1 MATLSINSSDI
12 VGIKHYPENYTDDL
26 IAVLEA
32 LIYKQSS
39 SLNVEDPIIYGSA
52 SIKLSSPSDYD
63 CYQKIK
69 AKSISAIVNEFKAV
83 IKRLEAYKGLY
94 IADIKAGSIDALRI
108 VPNDIDEDKWDK
120 ELSSMLD
127 KSRELFRLKK
137 IDKSELDLCLKFLK
151 PNLRN
156 FDIAIVKKEIRFNI
170 ARWTPEEIKKG
181 YLVRRGLKLTL
192 EEAVQQK
199 ELTKIDVIA
208 FNVNRYPEI
217 SMVYLYE
224 LGGHVLNTGYNEE
237 DRELLLQQ
245 TIPPLI
251 YDDNYFKVAKRVFA
265 IERYRLRPNL
275 RVLEILMRLFNSDLG
290 RIYQILADLNTTLYI
305 FDNYKNIDM
314 GRIEYMLNQI
324 RFRTSNFINKTYEK
338 HETEY
343 LKLLGEFE
351 HNPLKQRKKLES
363 YRDKMYELMNTQT
376 KEYLETN
383 RLLPIPAEYLPY
395 RTAPEEKSKR
405 EKTPSKLLKGEGQ
418 MTKYKN
424 QNLLEDNDND
434 LVGSGGIPKNMKLYN
449 TIKKKVVE
457 NYPKHSA
464 YRSMMIVK
472 EYKKAGGIYTNDK
485 SNKMNTKK
493 WLGQKWSS
501 LNDYHH
507 NNEIVKCGSSNTKE
521 KFNEYPVCRP
531 LSIIKKLSHPQM
543 KKLIDEKNILKE
555 KPLKASKVLNSDEY
569 NIKNTESGSGIN
581 YKKMNLK
588 DLITEHKKLI
598 GVLKKGTRKEQIK
611 EALEQYHELQGYL
624 KDMK

>member
-1 MATLSINSSDI
+1 MATLSIHTNDI
-12 VGIKHYPENYTDDL
+12 VGVKHYPENYTDDL
-26 IAVLEA
+26 IDILDI
-32 LIYKQSS
+32 LSYKPSK
-39 SLNVEDPIIYGSA
+39 NIKVESPIIYGSA

-63 CYQKIK
+63 CYQKINTK
-69 AKSISAIVNEFKAV
+69 NIVSIVKEFKDV

-108 VPNDIDEDKWDK
+108 IPQHVNEDNWDD

-127 KSRELFRLKK
+127 KARELFRLKK
-137 IDKSELDLCLKFLK
+137 IDKKELDLCIKFLK
-151 PNLRN
+151 PKLRN
-156 FDIAIVKKEIRFNI
+156 FDIAIVNKEIRFNI
-170 ARWTPEEIKKG
+170 ARWNTEEIKKG
-181 YLVRRGLKLTL
+181 FLIRRGLKLTL

-224 LGGHVLNTGYNEE
+224 MGGHVLNTGYNEE
-237 DRELLLQQ
+237 DRELLLQL

-265 IERYRLRPNL
+265 IERYRERPNL
-275 RVLEILMRLFNSDLG
+275 RVLEILMRMFNSDLG
-290 RIYQILADLNTTLYI
+290 RLYQIISDLNTTLYM
-305 FDNYKNIDM
+305 FDNYTNLDM
-314 GRIEYMLNQI
+314 NRIEYMLNQI
-324 RFRTSNFINKTYEK
+324 RFRTSNFVNKKYEK

-351 HNPLKQRKKLES
+351 HDPLKQRHKLEI
-363 YRDKMYELMNTQT
+363 YKNKMFELMNTQT

-395 RTAPEEKSKR
+395 KTENEKKEKR
-405 EKTPSKLLKGEGQ
+405 INKSASVLIGKGE
-418 MTKYKN
+418 MTKYKH
-424 QNLLEDNDND
+424 QELLEDDNTD
-434 LVGSGGIPKNMKLYN
+434 LIGAGAIPSNTKLYE
-449 TIKKKVVE
+449 TIKKQVFEK
-457 NYPKHSA
+457 YPKHSA
-464 YRSMMIVK
+464 YRSMLLVK
-472 EYKKAGGIYTNDK
+472 EYKKAGGTYNNDK
-485 SNKMNTKK
+485 SKKMNTKK

-507 NNEIVKCGSSNTKE
+507 NNEIVKCGSSNTQE
-521 KFNEYPVCRP
+521 KFDEYPVCRP

-555 KPLKASKVLNSDEY
+555 KPLKASKVLNSNKY
-569 NIKNTESGSGIN
+569 NIKNTESGSGVN

-598 GVLKKGTRKEQIK
+598 GVLKEGTPKERIK